1 MDLKVTMTGAKKTT
15 RWLEKKR
22 SEAVKA
28 ENTALKVEGFRLRTQ
43 LQKEIRAGAPG
54 GKQFAPLTYI
64 SRGLHRSR
72 MRPDKPLASMATAVR
87 YAVTSQK
94 PYTVKAGFIQPG
106 SGYHGISKRWI
117 ALAEMH
123 QRGFDRTVTE
133 RMRKM
138 FVQWGARLGTV
149 EGGDTP
155 FFIRRNTQKMKTPG
169 RPIIAPFWESQR
181 HQTRRNIENNF
192 KKKMRGQRI

>member
-1 MDLKVTMTGAKKTT
+1 MKLEATIKGTKKTV

-72 MRPDKPLASMATAVR
+72 MRPDKPLASMAKAVR
-87 YAVTSQK
+87 YAVTNHK

-123 QRGFDRTVTE
+123 QQGFDRTVTKK
-133 RMRKM
+133 MREM
-138 FVQWGARLGTV
+138 FVRWGARLGTI

-155 FFIRRNTQKMKTPG
+155 FFIRRTTQKMKTPA
-169 RPIIAPFWESQR
+169 RPIIAPFWQSQQ
-181 HQTRRNIENNF
+181 HKIRRNIENNF
-192 KKKMRGQRI
+192 KRKMRGERI